1 MNELTPPLKT
11 IKRKSISGIIRK
23 FSTHR
28 LKIVVCQFNHEFNP
42 KSTLVQPKINPRS
55 TQNQPKFNPEFSAC
69 NGSVWAS
76 NTVKID
82 VKCHLHMSFDDLG
95 EPYAKV
101 PWNLKLC
108 SIHVEWTQPRSS
120 AFNCVHLRPIAF
132 NSVYAGSGGF
142 MRVHAGSCG
151 SMRGNVNL

>member
-1 MNELTPPLKT
+1 MISPTWKKSWKNLKKLFV
-11 IKRKSISGIIRK
+11 IILQSSQFSILFSRNPKFHSSDAGIRK
-23 FSTHR
+23 IMILIR
-28 LKIVVCQFNHEFNP
+28 LEVTVTGHDIWWNYVEV
-42 KSTLVQPKINPRS
+42 TL
-55 TQNQPKFNPEFSAC
+55 
-69 NGSVWAS
+69 
-76 NTVKID
+76 
-82 VKCHLHMSFDDLG
+82 KCHLHMSFYDLG

-151 SMRGNVNL
+151 VMRSHAGSCGSMRGNVNL